1 MSVREDLL
9 RLTRWR
15 LEERRSYLANLQSL
29 AARLRADAA
38 RLAAEIA
45 DSNRRLGEPSDASAV
60 SPLFHG
66 ALVQRHDK
74 IVRSIVEL
82 DAQIAE
88 ASSVVAAAAQEVEHA
103 AAAAKPR
110 GEADDSGDGEM
121 PLLYRRRRVRGG
133 AVPNRLGK
141 RA

>member
-1 MSVREDLL
+1 MSVREDVL
-9 RLTRWR
+9 RLQRWR
-15 LEERRSYLANLQSL
+15 LEERQSYLANLQSL

-45 DSNRRLGEPSDASAV
+45 DSNRRLGEPDDAGAV

-88 ASSVVAAAAQEVEHA
+88 ARAAVAAAAREVEHA
-103 AAAAKPR
+103 AATLKSR
-110 GEADDSGDGEM
+110 GEPAADPGA
-121 PLLYRRRRVRGG
+121 PPALYRRRRVRGAG
-133 AVPNRLGK
+133 TRQGLSK